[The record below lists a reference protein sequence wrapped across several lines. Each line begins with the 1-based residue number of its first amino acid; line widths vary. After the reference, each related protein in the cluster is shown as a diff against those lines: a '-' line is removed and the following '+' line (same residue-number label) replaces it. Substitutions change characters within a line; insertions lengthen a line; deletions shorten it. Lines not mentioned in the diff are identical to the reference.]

1 VTPSPQQELFCWL
14 TGSLVA
20 VALLA
25 LSHTFYVTAATY
37 GYGLALLSV
46 VGFLFWFRFR
56 KKPVPEPRW
65 LRFTANAALVILSL
79 VCLLYILGV
88 ATWYE

>member
-1 VTPSPQQELFCWL
+1 MTLSTKQELFCWL
-14 TGSLVA
+14 AGSLLA
-20 VALLA
+20 VVLFA

-37 GYGLALLSV
+37 CYGLALLSV

-56 KKPVPEPRW
+56 NKPVPEPRW
-65 LRFTANAALVILSL
+65 LRFIANAALVILSL